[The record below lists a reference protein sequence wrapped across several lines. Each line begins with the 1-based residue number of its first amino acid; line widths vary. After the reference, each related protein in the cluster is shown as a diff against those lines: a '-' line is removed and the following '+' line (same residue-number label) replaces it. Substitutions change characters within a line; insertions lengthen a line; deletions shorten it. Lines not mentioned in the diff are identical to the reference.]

1 MIADEKHDHIKTYG
15 MANNFLDWDD
25 FRGDARSS
33 DDDSFADSDAIVAPR
48 VPPNAFETLLVEH
61 EWDDVLVL
69 LAKAEDGPAAVRGSR
84 FAHSLHTAVSNA
96 APEKVVRAIL
106 AADANGPSI
115 SNEDG
120 NLPLHTSVAAVQKD
134 GTGSDTVHFLLKT
147 YPDAAS
153 TANHDGE
160 LPLHTACIEEHPHD
174 VVRSLL
180 AAHPDGAAFRDDYGN
195 LPLHWVVCG
204 GDPMR
209 EGRGVSE
216 TVGLLLESYPAGARS
231 QNNDGFLPI
240 HKACVHGAPL
250 DVLRALLQAYPKGIG
265 MSCADGNLPLHL
277 LAGRTDADKE
287 SIDMIISAH
296 PDAAVAKNVY
306 GESPLH
312 MACCADGGA
321 ATDAVRLILN
331 GCPTAASVAAAGGS
345 LPLHLAC
352 TYDAPACAVRDLL
365 AATPGGA
372 SAVDGAGR
380 TPLCCAVR
388 NNARVDVVREL
399 LSGAIPAELA
409 SVPSRTGELPLHVA
423 CKLRAT
429 AEVVKEL
436 LKAYPGGVDVV
447 NQDGNLPVHVAVLS
461 KAPRD
466 TIEELLLASPKSAK
480 VPSGDGVCL
489 SELLR
494 RLEEEEKLR
503 ERRSALSV
511 AEDSMLVPTGLMK
524 EFKVGKGDEHRKNK
538 VKFVS
543 A

>member
-1 MIADEKHDHIKTYG
+1 MIAVDEKHDHIQTYG
-15 MANNFLDWDD
+15 MANNFFDWGD

-33 DDDSFADSDAIVAPR
+33 DGDSFADSDAIVAPR
-48 VPPNAFETLLVEH
+48 VPPNALETLLVDH

-69 LAKAEDGPAAVRGSR
+69 LAEAEDGPAAVRGSR
-84 FAHSLHTAVSNA
+84 FAHSLHTAVSNT
-96 APEKVVRAIL
+96 APEKIVRAIL
-106 AADANGPSI
+106 AADASGPSI

-120 NLPLHTSVAAVQKD
+120 DLPLHTSVAAVQKD
-134 GTGSDTVHFLLKT
+134 GTGSDTVHLLLKT

-180 AAHPDGAAFRDDYGN
+180 AAHPDGAASRDDYGN
-195 LPLHWVVCG
+195 LPLHWAVS
-204 GDPMR
+204 DPR
-209 EGRGVSE
+209 RGVSE

-240 HKACVHGAPL
+240 HKACVHGAPVE
-250 DVLRALLQAYPKGIG
+250 VLRALLQEHPKGIS

-287 SIDMIISAH
+287 SVDVIISAH
-296 PDAAVAKNVY
+296 PDGAVAKNVY

-312 MACCADGGA
+312 VACCADGGA
-321 ATDAVRLILN
+321 AADAVRLILR
-331 GCPTAASVAAAGGS
+331 GCSTAASVAAAGGS

-352 TYDAPACAVRDLL
+352 TYDAPACTVRDLL
-365 AATPGGA
+365 AVTPGGA

-399 LSGAIPAELA
+399 LSGAVPAELA

-429 AEVVKEL
+429 VEVVKEL

-466 TIEELLLASPKSAK
+466 TIDELLLASPKSAK
-480 VPSGDGVCL
+480 TLSGDGVRL

-494 RLEEEEKLR
+494 KLEEEERLR
-503 ERRSALSV
+503 ERRSALDV

-524 EFKVGKGDEHRKNK
+524 EFKVGKGDKDPTTK
-538 VKFVS
+538 VKFMSV
-543 A
+543 